1 MSKIP
6 VNPLKWFKKEERT
19 FSPPPPPTRTVKQ
32 PAHPK
37 KSGNV
42 FMHLINLQK
51 NLQAIEL
58 AFRQGL
64 DYHGLVQKTKEI
76 VSALKLEAEVACEE
90 DLAQGA
96 GQVLACLE
104 TILDNRL
111 DLDEEGIG
119 TIFDFVALFKDAL
132 GEAVPG
138 IARLNHARLEE
149 WNVRYQEFMSRMKP
163 IEEDIAQ
170 SEPQEKDEPLAEN
183 LQAFE
188 SIEEIDEP
196 AVSEAVLEERIH
208 PEEEQEQESAAVEE
222 EPADA
227 ISAQVESLDTI
238 ADLDIADGQLPKD
251 DEEELQVVESL
262 PELDVQD
269 IIISDTEKK
278 SPKEMIESG
287 ETDSDS
293 PPVFQ
298 KNGLF
303 DLGQQPS
310 ERNGSSPFRN
320 GESAVKTPVQLE
332 EVERLKKKLLHLH
345 EKQELLSSKMSGI
358 LGDLK
363 KTAQEQK
370 TPETVS
376 VENLEIDDLEDL
388 IFIGRKKG

>member
-1 MSKIP
+1 MSKVP
-6 VNPLKWFKKEERT
+6 GNPLKWFKKEKRT
-19 FSPPPPPTRTVKQ
+19 PSPPPQPIRSVKQ
-32 PAHPK
+32 PAHPR
-37 KSGNV
+37 KSGNI

-64 DYHGLVQKTKEI
+64 DYQGLVQKTKVI
-76 VSALKLEAEVACEE
+76 VSALKMEAEVAGEE

-96 GQVLACLE
+96 GQILACLE

-119 TIFDFVALFKDAL
+119 TIFDFVVLFKDAL

-163 IEEDIAQ
+163 IKEDVGQ
-170 SEPQEKDEPLAEN
+170 QNTGEPFVEDLHA
-183 LQAFE
+183 LE
-188 SIEEIDEP
+188 SMEEIHEP
-196 AVSEAVLEERIH
+196 AVPEAVLQEEVF
-208 PEEEQEQESAAVEE
+208 PEEEQALESGAVEE

-227 ISAQVESLDTI
+227 ISAQVESLDTPEDRDV
-238 ADLDIADGQLPKD
+238 ADVQSPED
-251 DEEELQVVESL
+251 DVEGLQVVESVS
-262 PELDVQD
+262 ELNVQD
-269 IIISDTEKK
+269 IIISDAERK
-278 SPKEMIESG
+278 SARETLESG
-287 ETDSDS
+287 ESDSAS

-376 VENLEIDDLEDL
+376 VEDLDIDDLEDL